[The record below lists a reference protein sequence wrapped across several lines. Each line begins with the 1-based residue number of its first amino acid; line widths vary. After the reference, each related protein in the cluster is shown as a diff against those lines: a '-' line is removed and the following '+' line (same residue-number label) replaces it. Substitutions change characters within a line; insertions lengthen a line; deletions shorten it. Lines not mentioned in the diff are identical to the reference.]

1 MAESFAFS
9 HNEEMITLNEPQI
22 WTALGI
28 LAAALVGV
36 ITVMTQFMLRSF
48 HSLTNHFDTL
58 FTSLRSELKA
68 DISGLR
74 TEMVLRFEQVDRRFQ
89 EVDRRFEQVDQ
100 RFEQVDRRFVHL
112 ETQVENLERDVQAI
126 SKRVFPE

>member
-1 MAESFAFS
+1 MTSAPIRSSSARRS
-9 HNEEMITLNEPQI
+9 ASKPQI

-36 ITVMTQFMLRSF
+36 ITVMTQLMLRSF

-58 FTSLRSELKA
+58 FASLRSELKA

-74 TEMVLRFEQVDRRFQ
+74 TEMVLRFEQVDRRF
-89 EVDRRFEQVDQ
+89 
-100 RFEQVDRRFVHL
+100 VHL
-112 ETQVENLERDVQAI
+112 ETKVENLERDVQAI

>member
-1 MAESFAFS
+1 M
-9 HNEEMITLNEPQI
+9 
-22 WTALGI
+22 
-28 LAAALVGV
+28 
-36 ITVMTQFMLRSF
+36 MTQVMLRSF

-74 TEMVLRFEQVDRRFQ
+74 TEMVLRFEQVDRRF
-89 EVDRRFEQVDQ
+89 EQVDQ